1 MSDNLN
7 KKVQQIAQLLG
18 HDNVPDNVKELVSL
32 LSASLEN
39 NGDASSKDEGDASSE
54 AASFTASTQPDSIKH
69 SSDEQAP
76 ALQSSSEDPQSINRD
91 VLATARNALSKLNS
105 SNDPRINLLNAI
117 KPFMNNRRQK
127 KIGNCIQLLQIAS
140 LSRLLNEQEKQTR

>member
-39 NGDASSKDEGDASSE
+39 NGDASSE
-54 AASFTASTQPDSIKH
+54 ADSFTASTQPDSIKH

>member
-39 NGDASSKDEGDASSE
+39 NGDASSE
-54 AASFTASTQPDSIKH
+54 ADSFTASTQPDSIKH

-76 ALQSSSEDPQSINRD
+76 ALQ
-91 VLATARNALSKLNS
+91 
-105 SNDPRINLLNAI
+105 
-117 KPFMNNRRQK
+117 
-127 KIGNCIQLLQIAS
+127 
-140 LSRLLNEQEKQTR
+140 